1 MAMFAVFCVGFPR
14 GGSQLC
20 GVEEESATFKV
31 GGKRR
36 CSVDMGPGGG
46 DYMEIQ
52 RQVMDPLGLSPVQW
66 VGYGNGF
73 GGLTRSIVLTQ
84 SGVWDGIKM
93 GHKSLITGQGD

>member
-1 MAMFAVFCVGFPR
+1 MFAVFCVGFPR
-14 GGSQLC
+14 AGSQLC

-52 RQVMDPLGLSPVQW
+52 RQVMDPWGYLQSNGW
-66 VGYGNGF
+66 VME
-73 GGLTRSIVLTQ
+73 TASAV
-84 SGVWDGIKM
+84 
-93 GHKSLITGQGD
+93 